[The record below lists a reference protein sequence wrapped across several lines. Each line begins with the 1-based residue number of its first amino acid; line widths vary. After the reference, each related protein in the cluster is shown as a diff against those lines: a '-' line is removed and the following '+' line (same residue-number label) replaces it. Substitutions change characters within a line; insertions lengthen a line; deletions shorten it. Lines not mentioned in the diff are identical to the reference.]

1 MNMKCYLSNIPNKEK
16 PNPITIRKISN
27 TIMNTLVDISMQEF
41 AEEIAVNGKT
51 VVLAELKEPKLSK
64 YTEIIGQEL
73 IMLDFDN
80 KDENNLYTLED
91 LEADS
96 LMQEYACF
104 IYKTFS
110 DKNSNVDKFR
120 VVFRLDR
127 VVTSNR
133 EIEQIYQE
141 LFKLYPQADSS
152 VGQTSRI
159 FFGSNSGY
167 EVIDWGNRLDTTDL
181 LEERKTFI
189 PNGIEA
195 IRGEIIDESISNYEL
210 LKLGRYDIVKD
221 KLGDNYSGVFPD
233 EYSAVNH
240 FCSLDLRELLELP
253 EDNPFIDILHEEENP
268 SASIYFS
275 EATGSYFYKCF
286 SENNQIT
293 TDIKGLLCKFLKK
306 DNFEVIQLLTY
317 ITNSKIT
324 MDSDLGKM
332 KLNATL
338 FKKELL
344 NGKIAEKYPELY
356 FYLKKY
362 ILEIP
367 LMLEYMFDY
376 VYEDSE
382 GNLKIQNYYSIET
395 LTKMLSRSLNKRI
408 SINKTKRILNVIVV
422 TEIIQKVPE
431 ELIAEEIY
439 NRVILE
445 QKQNDNKV
453 RTSNIYQPNLLIE
466 EHKDYMGEI
475 GKILKRNNV
484 TIDSLGYELIY
495 RLFGEEK
502 ANRDF
507 PQSYKPLVN
516 KGLIKMSRQDT
527 NLTNKSIQLEKSIV
541 KILMKELDSKGYM
554 FEKDL
559 ISKLARNKKQKI
571 ASIRPQYN
579 KVRADII
586 NKYSL
591 KRTKLTKGLHQ
602 ELGIIEQYSSKVI
615 FYK

>member
-1 MNMKCYLSNIPNKEK
+1 MRLYVSSIKNNEK
-16 PNPITIRKISN
+16 PDSSMVKAISATIIKE
-27 TIMNTLVDISMQEF
+27 LVDISLEKLAIELTQK
-41 AEEIAVNGKT
+41 GKT
-51 VVLAELKEPKLSK
+51 VVLAELSENKLSK
-64 YTEIIGQEL
+64 YTPIIGQEL
-73 IMLDFDN
+73 VMLDFDN
-80 KDENNLYTLED
+80 KDGNSIYTIDD
-91 LEADS
+91 LEQDIF
-96 LMQEYACF
+96 MQNNACF

-127 VVTSNR
+127 VVISNE

-141 LFKLYPQADSS
+141 LFKIYPQADSS
-152 VGQTSRI
+152 VGQTSRM

-167 EVIDWGNRLDTTDL
+167 EVLDWDNRLDTVAL
-181 LEERKTFI
+181 LQAGNTEVPEVVET
-189 PNGIEA
+189 A
-195 IRGEIIDESISNYEL
+195 SGEIIDEDLPNYLL

-240 FCSLDLRELLELP
+240 FCSLDIRELLELP

-293 TDIKGLLCKFLKK
+293 TDIKGLLCKFLRK
-306 DNFEVIQLLTY
+306 DTFEVIQLLTY

-332 KLNATL
+332 KLNANL

-367 LMLEYMFDY
+367 LVLEYMFDY

-382 GNLKIQNYYSIET
+382 GDLKIQNYYSIET
-395 LTKMLSRSLNKRI
+395 LTKMLSRSLNKRV

-445 QKQNDNKV
+445 QKQDDNKV
-453 RTSNIYQPNLLIE
+453 RTSNIYQPNLLVE

-541 KILMKELDSKGYM
+541 KILMKELDYKGYM
-554 FEKDL
+554 FEKEL

-602 ELGIIEQYSSKVI
+602 ELGVTEQYSSKVI

>member
-1 MNMKCYLSNIPNKEK
+1 MRLYVSSIKNNEK
-16 PNPITIRKISN
+16 PDSSMVKAISATIIKE
-27 TIMNTLVDISMQEF
+27 LVDISLEKLAIELTQK
-41 AEEIAVNGKT
+41 GKT
-51 VVLAELKEPKLSK
+51 VVLAELSENKLSK
-64 YTEIIGQEL
+64 YTPIIGQEL
-73 IMLDFDN
+73 VMLDFDN
-80 KDENNLYTLED
+80 KDGNSIYTIDD
-91 LEADS
+91 LEQDIF
-96 LMQEYACF
+96 MQNNACF

-127 VVTSNR
+127 VVISNE

-141 LFKLYPQADSS
+141 LFKIYPQADSS
-152 VGQTSRI
+152 VGQTSRM

-167 EVIDWGNRLDTTDL
+167 EVLDWDNRLDTVAL
-181 LEERKTFI
+181 LQAGNTKVPEVVET
-189 PNGIEA
+189 A
-195 IRGEIIDESISNYEL
+195 SGEIIDEDLPNYLL

-240 FCSLDLRELLELP
+240 FCSLDIRELLELP

-293 TDIKGLLCKFLKK
+293 TDIKGLLCKFLRK
-306 DNFEVIQLLTY
+306 DTFEVIQLLTY

-332 KLNATL
+332 KLNANL

-367 LMLEYMFDY
+367 LVLEYMFDY

-395 LTKMLSRSLNKRI
+395 LTKMLSRSLNKRV

-445 QKQNDNKV
+445 QKQDDNKV
-453 RTSNIYQPNLLIE
+453 RTSNIYQPNLLVE

-475 GKILKRNNV
+475 GKILKCNNV
-484 TIDSLGYELIY
+484 TIDSLGYELVY

-541 KILMKELDSKGYM
+541 KILMKELDYKGYM
-554 FEKDL
+554 FEKEL

-602 ELGIIEQYSSKVI
+602 ELGVTEQYSSKVI

>member
-1 MNMKCYLSNIPNKEK
+1 MRLYISSIKNNEK
-16 PNPITIRKISN
+16 PDSSMVKAISATIIKE
-27 TIMNTLVDISMQEF
+27 LVDISLEKLAIELTQK
-41 AEEIAVNGKT
+41 GKT
-51 VVLAELKEPKLSK
+51 VVLAELSENKLSK
-64 YTEIIGQEL
+64 YTPIIGQEL
-73 IMLDFDN
+73 VMLDFDN
-80 KDENNLYTLED
+80 KDGNSIYTIDD
-91 LEADS
+91 LEQDIF
-96 LMQEYACF
+96 MQNNACF

-127 VVTSNR
+127 VVISNE

-141 LFKLYPQADSS
+141 LFKIYPQADSS
-152 VGQTSRI
+152 VGQTSRM

-167 EVIDWGNRLDTTDL
+167 EVLDWDNRLDTVAL
-181 LEERKTFI
+181 LQAGNTEVPEVVET
-189 PNGIEA
+189 A
-195 IRGEIIDESISNYEL
+195 SGEIIDEDLPNYLL

-240 FCSLDLRELLELP
+240 FCSLDIRELLELP
-253 EDNPFIDILHEEENP
+253 EDNPFVDILHEEENP

-275 EATGSYFYKCF
+275 EVTGSYFYKCF

-293 TDIKGLLCKFLKK
+293 TDIKGLLCKFLRK
-306 DNFEVIQLLTY
+306 DTFEVIQLLTY

-332 KLNATL
+332 KLNANL

-367 LMLEYMFDY
+367 LVLEYMFDY

-382 GNLKIQNYYSIET
+382 GDLKIQNYYSIET
-395 LTKMLSRSLNKRI
+395 LTKMLSRSLNKRV

-445 QKQNDNKV
+445 QKQDDNKV
-453 RTSNIYQPNLLIE
+453 RTSNIYQPNLLVE

-541 KILMKELDSKGYM
+541 KILMKELDYKGYM
-554 FEKDL
+554 FEKEL

-602 ELGIIEQYSSKVI
+602 ELGVTEQYSSKVI

>member
-1 MNMKCYLSNIPNKEK
+1 M
-16 PNPITIRKISN
+16 
-27 TIMNTLVDISMQEF
+27 
-41 AEEIAVNGKT
+41 
-51 VVLAELKEPKLSK
+51 
-64 YTEIIGQEL
+64 
-73 IMLDFDN
+73 
-80 KDENNLYTLED
+80 
-91 LEADS
+91 
-96 LMQEYACF
+96 
-104 IYKTFS
+104 
-110 DKNSNVDKFR
+110 
-120 VVFRLDR
+120 
-127 VVTSNR
+127 
-133 EIEQIYQE
+133 
-141 LFKLYPQADSS
+141 
-152 VGQTSRI
+152 
-159 FFGSNSGY
+159 
-167 EVIDWGNRLDTTDL
+167 IDWDNRLDTVAL
-181 LEERKTFI
+181 LQAGNTEVPEVVET
-189 PNGIEA
+189 A
-195 IRGEIIDESISNYEL
+195 SGEIIDENLPNYLL

-253 EDNPFIDILHEEENP
+253 EDNPFIDILHEEDNP

-293 TDIKGLLCKFLKK
+293 TDIKGLLCKFLRK
-306 DNFEVIQLLTY
+306 DTFEVIQLLTY

-332 KLNATL
+332 KLNANL

-367 LMLEYMFDY
+367 LVLEYMFDY

-382 GNLKIQNYYSIET
+382 GDLKIQNYYSIET
-395 LTKMLSRSLNKRI
+395 LTKMLSRSLNKRV

-445 QKQNDNKV
+445 QKQDDNKV
-453 RTSNIYQPNLLIE
+453 RTSNIYQPNLLVE

-541 KILMKELDSKGYM
+541 KILMKELDYKGYM
-554 FEKDL
+554 FEKEL
-559 ISKLARNKKQKI
+559 ISKLSRNKKQKI

-602 ELGIIEQYSSKVI
+602 ELGVTEQYSSKVI

>member
-1 MNMKCYLSNIPNKEK
+1 MRLYVSSIKNNEK
-16 PNPITIRKISN
+16 PDSSMVKAISATIIKE
-27 TIMNTLVDISMQEF
+27 LVDISLEKLAIELTQK
-41 AEEIAVNGKT
+41 GKT
-51 VVLAELKEPKLSK
+51 VVLAELSENKLSK
-64 YTEIIGQEL
+64 YTPIVGQEL
-73 IMLDFDN
+73 VMLDFDN
-80 KDENNLYTLED
+80 KDGNSIYTIDD
-91 LEADS
+91 LEQDIF
-96 LMQEYACF
+96 MQNNACF
-104 IYKTFS
+104 IYRTFS
-110 DKNSNVDKFR
+110 DADSKVDKFR
-120 VVFRLDR
+120 VVFHLDR
-127 VVTSNR
+127 LITSNN
-133 EIEQIYQE
+133 EIEAIYQE
-141 LFKLYPQADSS
+141 LFKKYPQADSS

-167 EVIDWGNRLDTTDL
+167 EVIDWGNQLDTIDL
-181 LEERKTFI
+181 LEGRKPII
-189 PNGIEA
+189 PEVLES

-240 FCSLDLRELLELP
+240 FCSLDIRELLELP
-253 EDNPFIDILHEEENP
+253 EDNPFVDILHEEENP

-286 SENNQIT
+286 SENSQIT
-293 TDIKGLLCKFLKK
+293 TDIKGLLCKFLRK
-306 DNFEVIQLLTY
+306 DTFEVIQLLTY

-332 KLNATL
+332 KLNANL

-367 LMLEYMFDY
+367 LVLEYMFDY

-382 GNLKIQNYYSIET
+382 GDLKIQNYYSIET
-395 LTKMLSRSLNKRI
+395 LTKMLSRSLNKRV
-408 SINKTKRILNVIVV
+408 SINRTKRILNVIVV

-445 QKQNDNKV
+445 QKQDDKKV
-453 RTSNIYQPNLLIE
+453 RTSNIYQPNLLLE

-541 KILMKELDSKGYM
+541 KILMKELDYKGYM
-554 FEKDL
+554 FEKEL

-602 ELGIIEQYSSKVI
+602 ELGVTEQYSSKVI

>member
-1 MNMKCYLSNIPNKEK
+1 MRLYVSSIKNNKK
-16 PNPITIRKISN
+16 PDSSMVKAISATIIKE
-27 TIMNTLVDISMQEF
+27 LVDISLEKLAIELTQK
-41 AEEIAVNGKT
+41 GKT
-51 VVLAELKEPKLSK
+51 VVLSELSENKLSK
-64 YTEIIGQEL
+64 YTPIVGQEL
-73 IMLDFDN
+73 VMLDFDN
-80 KDENNLYTLED
+80 KDGNSIYTIDD
-91 LEADS
+91 LEQDIF
-96 LMQEYACF
+96 MQNNACF

-127 VVTSNR
+127 VVISNE

-141 LFKLYPQADSS
+141 LFKIYPQADSS
-152 VGQTSRI
+152 VGQTSRM
-159 FFGSNSGY
+159 FFGSDSGY
-167 EVIDWGNRLDTTDL
+167 EVIDWDNRLDTVAL
-181 LEERKTFI
+181 LQAGNTEVPEVVET
-189 PNGIEA
+189 A
-195 IRGEIIDESISNYEL
+195 SGEIIDEDLPNYLL

-221 KLGDNYSGVFPD
+221 KIGDNYSGVFPD

-240 FCSLDLRELLELP
+240 FCSLDIRELLELP
-253 EDNPFIDILHEEENP
+253 EDNPFVDILHEEDNP

-293 TDIKGLLCKFLKK
+293 TDIKGLLCKFLRK
-306 DNFEVIQLLTY
+306 DTFEVIQLLTY

-332 KLNATL
+332 KLNANL

-367 LMLEYMFDY
+367 LVLEYMFDY

-382 GNLKIQNYYSIET
+382 GHLKIQNYYSIET
-395 LTKMLSRSLNKRI
+395 LTKMLSRSLNKSV
-408 SINKTKRILNVIVV
+408 SINRTKRILNVIVV

-445 QKQNDNKV
+445 QKQDDKKV
-453 RTSNIYQPNLLIE
+453 RTSNIYQPNLLVE

-475 GKILKRNNV
+475 GKILKINNV

-502 ANRDF
+502 AKRDF

-541 KILMKELDSKGYM
+541 KILMKELEYKGYM
-554 FEKDL
+554 FEKEL

-579 KVRADII
+579 KVIADII

-602 ELGIIEQYSSKVI
+602 ELGVTEQYSSKVI

>member
-1 MNMKCYLSNIPNKEK
+1 MRLYVSSIKNNKK
-16 PNPITIRKISN
+16 PDSSMVKAISATIIKE
-27 TIMNTLVDISMQEF
+27 LVDISLENLAIELTQK
-41 AEEIAVNGKT
+41 GKT
-51 VVLAELKEPKLSK
+51 VVLSELSENKLSK
-64 YTEIIGQEL
+64 YTPIVGQEL
-73 IMLDFDN
+73 VMLDFDN
-80 KDENNLYTLED
+80 KDGNSIYTIDD
-91 LEADS
+91 LEQDIF
-96 LMQEYACF
+96 MQNNACF

-127 VVTSNR
+127 VVISNE

-141 LFKLYPQADSS
+141 LFKIYPQADSS
-152 VGQTSRI
+152 VGQTSRM
-159 FFGSNSGY
+159 FFGSDSGY
-167 EVIDWGNRLDTTDL
+167 EVIDWDNRLDTVAL
-181 LEERKTFI
+181 LQAGNTEVPEVVET
-189 PNGIEA
+189 A
-195 IRGEIIDESISNYEL
+195 SGEIIDEDLPNYLL

-240 FCSLDLRELLELP
+240 FCSLDIRELLELP
-253 EDNPFIDILHEEENP
+253 EDNPFVDILHEEDNP

-293 TDIKGLLCKFLKK
+293 TDIKGLLCKFLRK
-306 DNFEVIQLLTY
+306 DTFEVIQLLTY

-332 KLNATL
+332 KLNANL

-344 NGKIAEKYPELY
+344 NGKIAEKYPGLY
-356 FYLKKY
+356 SYLKKY

-367 LMLEYMFDY
+367 LVLEYMFDY

-382 GNLKIQNYYSIET
+382 GHLKIQNYYSIET
-395 LTKMLSRSLNKRI
+395 LTKMLSRSLNKSV
-408 SINKTKRILNVIVV
+408 SINRTKRILNVIVV

-445 QKQNDNKV
+445 QKQDDKKV

-475 GKILKRNNV
+475 GKILKSNNV

-502 ANRDF
+502 AKRDF

-541 KILMKELDSKGYM
+541 KILMKELDYKGYM
-554 FEKDL
+554 FEKEL

-591 KRTKLTKGLHQ
+591 KRTKLTKELHQ
-602 ELGIIEQYSSKVI
+602 ELGVTEQYSSKVI

>member
-1 MNMKCYLSNIPNKEK
+1 MRLYVSSIVNDTK
-16 PNPITIRKISN
+16 PDATLIKAISATILQE
-27 TIMNTLVDISMQEF
+27 LVDISL
-41 AEEIAVNGKT
+41 EELAIELTQKGKT
-51 VVLAELKEPKLSK
+51 VVLAELSEQKLSK
-64 YTEIIGQEL
+64 YTPIVGQEL
-73 IMLDFDN
+73 VMLDFDN
-80 KDENNLYTLED
+80 KDGNSIYTIDD
-91 LEADS
+91 LEQDIF
-96 LMQEYACF
+96 MQNNACF
-104 IYKTFS
+104 IYQTFS
-110 DKNSNVDKFR
+110 DADSKVDKFR
-120 VVFRLDR
+120 VVFHLDR
-127 VVTSNR
+127 LITSNN
-133 EIEQIYQE
+133 EIEEIYQE
-141 LFKLYPQADSS
+141 LFKKYPQADGS

-159 FFGSNSGY
+159 FFGSNSGF

-181 LEERKTFI
+181 LEGRKTII
-189 PNGIEA
+189 PRGLEA

-210 LKLGRYDIVKD
+210 LKLGRYDIVKA

-253 EDNPFIDILHEEENP
+253 EDNPFIDILHDEENP

-332 KLNATL
+332 KLNANL

-367 LMLEYMFDY
+367 LVLEYMFDY

-445 QKQNDNKV
+445 QKQDDNKV
-453 RTSNIYQPNLLIE
+453 RTSNIYQPNLLVE

-554 FEKDL
+554 FEKEL

-602 ELGIIEQYSSKVI
+602 ELGLTEQYSSKVI

>member
-1 MNMKCYLSNIPNKEK
+1 MKCYLSNIINKEK

-27 TIMNTLVDISMQEF
+27 TIMNTLVEISIQDF
-41 AEEIAVNGKT
+41 AEELTLNGKT

-91 LEADS
+91 LESDS

-127 VVTSNR
+127 VVISNE

-141 LFKLYPQADSS
+141 LFKIYPQADSS
-152 VGQTSRI
+152 VGQTSRL

-167 EVIDWGNRLDTTDL
+167 EVIDWDNRLDTVAL
-181 LEERKTFI
+181 LQAGNTEVPEVVET
-189 PNGIEA
+189 A
-195 IRGEIIDESISNYEL
+195 SGEIIDENLPNYLL

-253 EDNPFIDILHEEENP
+253 EDNPFIDILHEEDNP

-293 TDIKGLLCKFLKK
+293 TDIKGLLCKFLRK
-306 DNFEVIQLLTY
+306 DTFEVIQLLTY

-332 KLNATL
+332 KLNANL

-367 LMLEYMFDY
+367 LVLEYMFDY

-382 GNLKIQNYYSIET
+382 GDLKIQNYYSIET
-395 LTKMLSRSLNKRI
+395 LTKMLSRSLNKRV

-445 QKQNDNKV
+445 QKQDDNKV
-453 RTSNIYQPNLLIE
+453 RTSNIYQPNLLVE

-541 KILMKELDSKGYM
+541 KILMKELDYKG
-554 FEKDL
+554 
-559 ISKLARNKKQKI
+559 
-571 ASIRPQYN
+571 
-579 KVRADII
+579 
-586 NKYSL
+586 
-591 KRTKLTKGLHQ
+591 
-602 ELGIIEQYSSKVI
+602 
-615 FYK
+615 

>member
-1 MNMKCYLSNIPNKEK
+1 MRLYVSSIKNNEK
-16 PNPITIRKISN
+16 PDSSMVKAISATIIKE
-27 TIMNTLVDISMQEF
+27 LVDISLEKLAIELTQK
-41 AEEIAVNGKT
+41 GKT
-51 VVLAELKEPKLSK
+51 VVLAELSENKLSK
-64 YTEIIGQEL
+64 YTPIVGQEL
-73 IMLDFDN
+73 VMLDFDN
-80 KDENNLYTLED
+80 KDGNSIYTIDD
-91 LEADS
+91 LEQDIF
-96 LMQEYACF
+96 MQNNACF
-104 IYKTFS
+104 IYRTFS
-110 DKNSNVDKFR
+110 DADSKVDKFR
-120 VVFRLDR
+120 VVFHLDR
-127 VVTSNR
+127 LITSNN
-133 EIEQIYQE
+133 EIEAIYQE
-141 LFKLYPQADSS
+141 LFKKYPQADSS

-167 EVIDWGNRLDTTDL
+167 EVIDWGNQLDTIDL
-181 LEERKTFI
+181 LEGRKPII
-189 PNGIEA
+189 PEVLES

-240 FCSLDLRELLELP
+240 FCSLDIRELLELP
-253 EDNPFIDILHEEENP
+253 EDNPFVDILHEEENP

-293 TDIKGLLCKFLKK
+293 TDIKGLLCKFLRK
-306 DNFEVIQLLTY
+306 DTFEVIQLLTY

-332 KLNATL
+332 KLNANL

-367 LMLEYMFDY
+367 LVLEYMFDY

-382 GNLKIQNYYSIET
+382 GDLKIQNYYSIET
-395 LTKMLSRSLNKRI
+395 LTKMLSRSLNKRV
-408 SINKTKRILNVIVV
+408 SINRTKRILNVIVV

-431 ELIAEEIY
+431 EFIAEEIY

-445 QKQNDNKV
+445 QKQDDKKV
-453 RTSNIYQPNLLIE
+453 RTSNIYQPNLLVE

-541 KILMKELDSKGYM
+541 KILMKELDYKGYM
-554 FEKDL
+554 FEKEL

-602 ELGIIEQYSSKVI
+602 ELGVTEQYSSKVI